1 VLSRRQFSI
10 ATGASLFSAQ
20 SFGASSS
27 RRLALLFASPWEES
41 PLHAGD
47 LALMQEGLR
56 GRGLGDGEIE
66 SAMATFDRD
75 GLLKLIERV
84 SERIAAWS
92 SGELLIYYD
101 GKGMYASQTDTRAE
115 PGLQLNSHRDQTS
128 SFILW
133 REMFD
138 ALKAPTRV
146 RVTLL
151 PDCCHTNLLVGRLP
165 SNVTAIIM
173 KSEPQDT
180 LNCRTGTAFFQES
193 SGRIRRSVITNY
205 AARTMKTVRTVGE
218 WLKAIDVTADR
229 DVSSGR
235 LESFRRVRLMV
246 EGEATARLVGQATP
260 SRSPPKPG
268 TP

>member
-10 ATGASLFSAQ
+10 ATGGSLISAR
-20 SFGASSS
+20 SLAAGSH
-27 RRLALLFASPWEES
+27 RLALLFASPWEKS
-41 PLHAGD
+41 PLHEGD
-47 LALMQEGLR
+47 LALMQGGLR

-75 GLLKLIERV
+75 GLLTLIKRV
-84 SERIAAWS
+84 RDRIAAWS
-92 SGELLIYYD
+92 SGDLLIYYD
-101 GKGMYASQTDTRAE
+101 GKGMYVSQTDARAE
-115 PGLQLNSHRDQTS
+115 PGLQLNSNRGQAN

-133 REMFD
+133 REMFA
-138 ALKAPTRV
+138 ALEAPPGV

-173 KSEPQDT
+173 KSDPQDT

-205 AARTMKTVRTVGE
+205 AARTMRSVRTVGE
-218 WLKAIDVTADR
+218 WLNAIDASADS

-235 LESFRRVRLMV
+235 VESFRRVRLMV
-246 EGEATARLVGQATP
+246 EGESTARLVGQAAP
-260 SRSPPKPG
+260 SISPSKPK
-268 TP
+268 TL